1 MEIITMGFILSVFGA
16 GLLSFFS
23 PCVLP
28 LLPVY
33 LGYLSDSVPADNPV
47 PAAPSGRASFTK
59 ALAFT
64 SGLSVSFFLLG
75 FGAGAVGH
83 FINSHAFFLACG
95 GVVVLFGIH
104 QTGLVSIPFL
114 DRDKRLAVRFDPRK
128 GLGGAFLL
136 GFLFSFGWTPCVGPV
151 LGAVLGISS
160 QQGNALT
167 GGWLLLIY
175 SLGLS
180 LPFFLLALGS
190 QHLLGKMKNLYPHFG
205 KIRLAGGIL
214 IMLIG
219 FWMLYNQI
227 SIMHAEKTAQEAA
240 ASSSSISAQ
249 AYERPLP
256 GLARE
261 PISLAQLQ
269 GKTVY
274 VKFWTTWCPLCL
286 AGLEDFAA
294 LAEELSKSPDVAVI
308 SIVTPGLN
316 GEASKSDFITWAK
329 AQNLT
334 FPIYF
339 DESGAVSR
347 EFGIRAYPTAV
358 YLDKRGAVVK
368 KAVGDEPNAGILH
381 TLSSLNK

>member
-1 MEIITMGFILSVFGA
+1 MEIITIGFIASVFGA

-33 LGYLSDSVPADNPV
+33 FGYLSGSPMPIDR
-47 PAAPSGRASFTK
+47 SGKTSFSK

-64 SGLSVSFFLLG
+64 SGLSASFFLLG
-75 FGAGAVGH
+75 FGAGALGH

-95 GVVVLFGIH
+95 AIIVLFGVH
-104 QTGLVSIPFL
+104 QTGLISLPFL
-114 DRDKRLAVRFDPRK
+114 NRDKRLSVRFDPRK

-160 QQGNALT
+160 QQGSALT
-167 GGWLLLIY
+167 GGWLLLVY

-180 LPFFLLALGS
+180 LPFWILAMGS
-190 QHLLGKMKNLYPHFG
+190 HHLLGRVKSIYPHFD
-205 KIRLAGGIL
+205 KIRIAGGVL
-214 IMLIG
+214 IMLMG

-227 SIMHAEKTAQEAA
+227 NLLRAESDMPPPEVSQ
-240 ASSSSISAQ
+240 SSISSPV
-249 AYERPLP
+249 YERSLP
-256 GLARE
+256 GLDRE
-261 PISLAQLQ
+261 TMSLAQLR
-269 GKTVY
+269 GKTAY
-274 VKFWTTWCPLCL
+274 IKFWTTWCPLCL
-286 AGLEDFAA
+286 AGLEDFTT
-294 LAEELSKSPDVAVI
+294 LAEQAASSPDIAVI

-316 GEASKSDFITWAK
+316 GEVSKEDFIAWAR
-329 AQNLT
+329 AQRLS

-339 DESGAVSR
+339 DESGTVTR

-358 YLDKRGAVVK
+358 YLTANGDVLK
-368 KAVGDEPNAGILH
+368 KIVGDESNAQILGE
-381 TLSSLNK
+381 LNSFKGK

>member
-33 LGYLSDSVPADNPV
+33 IGYLSGNSVSEAS
-47 PAAPSGRASFTK
+47 SGRTSFTK

-75 FGAGAVGH
+75 VGAGTVGH
-83 FINSHAFFLACG
+83 FINSKGFFLVCG
-95 GVVVLFGIH
+95 VLVVFLGMH

-114 DRDKRLAVRFDPRK
+114 NRDKRPDVRFDPQR

-160 QQGNALT
+160 QQGSALT
-167 GGWLLLIY
+167 GGWLLLVY

-180 LPFFLLALGS
+180 LPFFILALGS
-190 QHLLGKMKNLYPHFG
+190 QHLLGKIKNLYPHFG
-205 KIRLAGGIL
+205 KIRLAGGML
-214 IMLIG
+214 IMLMG
-219 FWMLYNQI
+219 FWMLYSQI
-227 SIMHAEKTAQEAA
+227 SVMQVEKNAQKSM
-240 ASSSSISAQ
+240 ASSPLVSSS
-249 AYERPLP
+249 AYERPLS
-256 GLARE
+256 GLDRG
-261 PISLAQLQ
+261 PVSLAQLQ
-269 GKTVY
+269 GRTVY

-294 LAEELSKSPDVAVI
+294 LAQEFAESSDVAVI

-316 GEASKSDFITWAK
+316 GEVSKEDFIAWAK

-339 DESGAVSR
+339 DDSGLVSR

-358 YLDKRGAVVK
+358 YLDEKGLVLK
-368 KAVGDEPNAGILH
+368 KTVGDEPNSRIRQILGS
-381 TLSSLNK
+381 T

>member
-1 MEIITMGFILSVFGA
+1 MEIITIGFILSVFGA

-33 LGYLSDSVPADNPV
+33 LGYLSDSPV
-47 PAAPSGRASFTK
+47 PATPSGRASFTK

-75 FGAGAVGH
+75 FGAGAAGH

-104 QTGLVSIPFL
+104 QAGFVSIPFL
-114 DRDKRLAVRFDPRK
+114 NRDKRPTVRFDPRK

-167 GGWLLLIY
+167 GGWLLLVY

-180 LPFFLLALGS
+180 LPFFILAVGS
-190 QHLLGKMKNLYPHFG
+190 QHLLGKVKSLYRHFG

-214 IMLIG
+214 IMLMG
-219 FWMLYNQI
+219 FWMLYSQI
-227 SIMHAEKTAQEAA
+227 SIMHAEKTTQEVMTSS
-240 ASSSSISAQ
+240 ASINTPV
-249 AYERPLP
+249 YERILP
-256 GLARE
+256 GLDRD
-261 PISLAQLQ
+261 PVSLSQFQ

-274 VKFWTTWCPLCL
+274 IKFWTTWCPLCL

-294 LAEELSKSPDVAVI
+294 LVEELSESPDVAVI

-316 GEASKSDFITWAK
+316 GEVSKNDFITWAK

-358 YLDKRGAVVK
+358 YLDKTGAVLK
-368 KAVGDEPNAGILH
+368 KAVGDESNARIQH
-381 TLSSLNK
+381 NLSSPE